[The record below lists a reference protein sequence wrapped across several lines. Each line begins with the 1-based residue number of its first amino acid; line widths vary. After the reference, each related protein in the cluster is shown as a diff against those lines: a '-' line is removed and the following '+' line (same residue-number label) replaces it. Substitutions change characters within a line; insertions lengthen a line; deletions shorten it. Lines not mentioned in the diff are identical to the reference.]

1 MEYRKIFFDPKG
13 RMGPRSFAR
22 AYILLTGL
30 MLVIMVAS
38 VIGSPSFG
46 ILQYA
51 LVFPYLSIFSKRLHD
66 AGLSAWLW
74 PLFLLGAGV
83 ANLIS
88 TAFLMPV
95 LAPDVF
101 ALQTEIQKM
110 MEAEGFNAAMDAL
123 SREAPEIARLSAT
136 VSVASF
142 LVSSA
147 ITGFVAFALRPD
159 PRPNRHGSP

>member
-1 MEYRKIFFDPKG
+1 MEYRRTFFDPMG
-13 RMGPRSFAR
+13 RMGPKAFAR

-30 MLVIMVAS
+30 MLLILTGS
-38 VIGSPSFG
+38 VLVSPSLG

-51 LVFPYLSIFSKRLHD
+51 LIFPYLSIFSKRLHD

-74 PLFLLGAGV
+74 PVFLIGAGI
-83 ANLIS
+83 ANLLS

-101 ALQTEIQKM
+101 ELQQEIQGM
-110 MEAEGFNAAMDAL
+110 MESQGLTAAMDEL
-123 SREAPEIARLSAT
+123 SRQAPEIARLSAT
-136 VSVASF
+136 VSLASF

-147 ITGFVAFALRPD
+147 LVGFVAFGLRPD
-159 PRPNRHGSP
+159 PGPNRHGPA